1 MEMSMPHDL
10 SQKRNGKHDGGWR
23 RRSWRYLFESR
34 WMKLRQDEITLPSGI
49 EITYAVIE
57 HPGFVVI
64 VPVLADGRVV
74 MEQVY
79 RHPLQRTL
87 LECPSGGLDGE
98 APETAARRE
107 LEEETGYR
115 ARSLSHLGHFVSSG
129 GVSNEACDIFLA
141 TDLSADG
148 VMQREPTEQME
159 VVLLPLTELRAR
171 VLRHEL
177 EDGPSALAILLA
189 AVQLLGA

>member
-1 MEMSMPHDL
+1 
-10 SQKRNGKHDGGWR
+10 
-23 RRSWRYLFESR
+23 
-34 WMKLRQDEITLPSGI
+34 MKLRQDEITLPSGI
-49 EITYAVIE
+49 ETTYTVIE

-64 VPVLADGRVV
+64 VPVLADRRVV

-79 RHPLQRTL
+79 RYPLQRIL

-115 ARSLSHLGHFVSSG
+115 ARSLSHLGHFVSSS
-129 GVSNEACDIFLA
+129 GVSTETYDIFLA

-148 VMQREPTEQME
+148 VMQREPTEQIE

-171 VLRHEL
+171 VLRHEF

-189 AVQLLGA
+189 AVQLLGT

>member
-1 MEMSMPHDL
+1 MME
-10 SQKRNGKHDGGWR
+10 HDGGWR

-34 WMKLRQDEITLPSGI
+34 WLKLRQDEITLPSGV
-49 EITYAVIE
+49 EITYTVIE

-79 RHPLQRTL
+79 RHPIQRTL

-98 APETAARRE
+98 APEIAARRE

-115 ARSLSHLGHFVSSG
+115 TRSLSHLGHFASSS
-129 GVSNEACDIFLA
+129 GVSNEAYDIFLA

-148 VMQREPTEQME
+148 IMQREPTEQME

-189 AVQLLGA
+189 AVLLLHV